1 MNGIANNGFDRKLVK
16 FWNSQISDVAAGW
29 DQIGIYLGYI
39 QKKNVISFTKTSAMV
54 IIYTSIGSKNDDFEA
69 QLVKNSK
76 FKILGVVDHWSKT
89 IISLVTI
96 WHKNLY

>member
-1 MNGIANNGFDRKLVK
+1 
-16 FWNSQISDVAAGW
+16 
-29 DQIGIYLGYI
+29 
-39 QKKNVISFTKTSAMV
+39 MV

-96 WHKNLY
+96 